1 LQPKKE
7 NGRDCLALKKVIAH
21 GMHGIPRKD
30 QDSNEF
36 MNLIFLGRAIVLP
49 ISSFSVPSVNSVGLH
64 TWISFQNFPLAGS
77 DPLGDGPA
85 HA

>member
-21 GMHGIPRKD
+21 GMQGIPRKD

-49 ISSFSVPSVNSVGLH
+49 ISSFSVPSVM
-64 TWISFQNFPLAGS
+64 A
-77 DPLGDGPA
+77 
-85 HA
+85 